1 MNRRRTTRV
10 IATTVVVGTAV
21 GVLPAWALASAE
33 RSYPGNRA
41 TSDRPQPAPAPVV
54 APALVPATPPAPL
67 VFDPEPGAAAPAPQ
81 PEPEPQPPPQP
92 AADAAKLRAAFRVR
106 ESSAEGARDALNKA
120 YEGAQAALRTEPF
133 DPAALRAAL
142 AEARA
147 ARPAYDQVMQDIL
160 LTGASA
166 MSVEGRKRLAD
177 WPSSRPTTATR

>member
-1 MNRRRTTRV
+1 MTMTLTMPDRPSRWLLIGSLALNLFF
-10 IATTVVVGTAV
+10 VGTLVSLAARAYM
-21 GVLPAWALASAE
+21 LPA
-33 RSYPGNRA
+33 
-41 TSDRPQPAPAPVV
+41 QPA
-54 APALVPATPPAPL
+54 ATERPRT
-67 VFDPEPGAAAPAPQ
+67 AAARIERLAGPLPS
-81 PEPEPQPPPQP
+81 
-92 AADAAKLRAAFRVR
+92 ADAAKLRAAFRVR